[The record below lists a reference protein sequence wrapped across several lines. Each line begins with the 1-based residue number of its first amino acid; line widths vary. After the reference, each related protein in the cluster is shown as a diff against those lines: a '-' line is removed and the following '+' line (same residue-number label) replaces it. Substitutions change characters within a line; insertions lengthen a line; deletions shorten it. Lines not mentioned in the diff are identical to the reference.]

1 MHPEPNRRDPAGM
14 MNPFATDTLTPL
26 FCPRSVAI
34 VGASDDPTRISGR
47 ALRYLIDGG
56 FQGEIFPVNPTRPA
70 VQGLQAY
77 ASIAELQQVPDVAI
91 IAVSSRLTGAA
102 VRECAGK
109 GVKAVVLFSAGYAET
124 GDEGAG
130 AQDEILTAARA
141 TGMRVLGPNCL
152 GLFNSALG
160 FYGTF
165 SGTLEH
171 GMPFPGPISVVSQS
185 GAYGAHL
192 AYLLRERR
200 LGVRYCVT
208 TGNEADVDLGQSLLW
223 LARQPDVGIIVAH
236 AEGIRDGATFVEALR
251 VAHDN
256 RKPVIFMKVGGS
268 AAGSRAASSHTAAL
282 AGADAVYDS
291 VFQQYG
297 VHRARSIDEQLDVA
311 YACARGVLPRGN
323 RLGVIT
329 VSGGG
334 GIHICDAAER
344 QALDVAPMPDTTQR
358 RLKAMLPYAAV
369 ANPVD
374 ATAQAVNDMSVLER
388 YLEAMLEEG
397 GYDSLIGFFTTV
409 AGAAPFAQPLR
420 QTILRATRGYG
431 DRLIVLCMLADAEI
445 VRAYEDS
452 GFLVFQD
459 VDRAVAAIAALTRLS
474 QVFRQELVPRPAA
487 EVGTAPLPREPLSE
501 YQAKR
506 LLAAAGIPMLPE
518 RLVASAQE
526 SAAAGDALGYPV
538 AMKIVSP
545 DIVHKTEI
553 GGVLLDVQD
562 AAAARNGFETLW
574 QRATKAA
581 PGARIDGVLVTPM
594 AGKGVETI
602 IGVQSDP
609 TFGPMVMFGLGGI
622 FVEVFKDVTLRLA
635 PFDQDEA
642 LRMIGEVKGH
652 ALLEGVRGAPRCDIP
667 ALART
672 LVAVSRFAAA
682 HTNQLES
689 IDINPFLVLPEGQGA
704 VALDALIVN
713 RVEKR

>member
-1 MHPEPNRRDPAGM
+1 MRPL
-14 MNPFATDTLTPL
+14 ATDTLTPL

-34 VGASDDPTRISGR
+34 IGASDDPTRISGR
-47 ALRYLIDGG
+47 TLRYLIEGG
-56 FQGEIFPVNPTRPA
+56 FKGEIFPVNPTRA
-70 VQGLQAY
+70 TVQGLKAY
-77 ASIAELQQVPDVAI
+77 ASIEQLHEAPDVAI
-91 IAVSSRLTGAA
+91 VAVSSRLTAAA
-102 VRECAGK
+102 VRECASK
-109 GVKAVVLFSAGYAET
+109 GVKAAVLFSAGYAET
-124 GDEGAG
+124 GGDGAG
-130 AQDEILTAARA
+130 AQDELLTAARA

-208 TGNEADVDLGQSLLW
+208 TGNEADVDLGESLLW
-223 LARQPDVGIIVAH
+223 LARQPDVGVIVAH

-251 VAHDN
+251 LAHEN

-268 AAGSRAASSHTAAL
+268 AAGSRAAASHTAAL
-282 AGADAVYDS
+282 AGADAVYDG

-311 YACARGVLPRGN
+311 YACARGALPRGN

-344 QALDVAPMPDTTQR
+344 HALDVAPMPDTAQR
-358 RLKAMLPYAAV
+358 RLKEMLPYAAV

-388 YLEAMLEEG
+388 YLETMLAEG

-409 AGAAPFAQPLR
+409 AGAAPFAEPLR

-445 VRAYEDS
+445 VRTYEDS

-474 QVFRQELVPRPAA
+474 SVLGRKLAPRMAAEAGTARLPAA
-487 EVGTAPLPREPLSE
+487 PLSE
-501 YQAKR
+501 LEAKR

-518 RLVASAQE
+518 RLVASAE
-526 SAAAGDALGYPV
+526 EAVDAGDAVGYPV

-545 DIVHKTEI
+545 AIVHKTEI
-553 GGVLLDVQD
+553 GGVLLGVQD
-562 AAAARNGFETLW
+562 ASAAHEGFQTLW
-574 QRATKAA
+574 DRGRKAA
-581 PGARIDGVLVTPM
+581 PDARIDGVLVSPM

-602 IGVQSDP
+602 IGVQTDP
-609 TFGPMVMFGLGGI
+609 TFGPMVMFGLGGV

-635 PFDQDEA
+635 PFDEEEA
-642 LRMIGEVKGH
+642 LRMIREIKGY
-652 ALLEGVRGAPRCDIP
+652 ALLEGVRGAAPCDIT
-667 ALART
+667 AVARA
-672 LVAVSRFAAA
+672 LVAVGRFAAA
-682 HTNQLES
+682 HANELES

-713 RVEKR
+713 RLEKQ